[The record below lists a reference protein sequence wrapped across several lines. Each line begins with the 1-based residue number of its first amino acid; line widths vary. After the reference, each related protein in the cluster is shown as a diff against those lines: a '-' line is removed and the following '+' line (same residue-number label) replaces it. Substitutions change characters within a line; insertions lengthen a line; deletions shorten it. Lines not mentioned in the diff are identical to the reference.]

1 MRFALVSLFCGI
13 LFGLGLSVSDMINP
27 ARVLNFLDITGNW
40 DPTLALVFAG
50 ALLVA
55 LPGYQWILKTRRTP
69 VLGEE
74 FEVPTSNDI
83 NPRLVGGSALFGI
96 GWGLGGF
103 CPGPGLTALVTLQPG
118 VFAFVVAMFAGAAT
132 WKFGFGRD

>member
-1 MRFALVSLFCGI
+1 
-13 LFGLGLSVSDMINP
+13 MINP

-55 LPGYQWILKTRRTP
+55 LPGYQWILKTWRAP
-69 VLGEE
+69 VLGDE
-74 FEVPTSNDI
+74 FDVPTSTGI
-83 NPRLVGGSALFGI
+83 NPRLIGGSALFGI

-118 VFAFVVAMFAGAAT
+118 VVAFVVAMFVGAAS
-132 WKFGFGRD
+132 WKFGFGRG